1 MSIGMLMTEVVVAT
15 TKTPVDPD
23 TLGFFIS
30 DRVKSSIITPSLIM
44 LPPLRAMAIR
54 LLSTL
59 TVKIPSI
66 IEDLAST
73 LSVKLKPDGNSTYII
88 PSAGIGLTVVND
100 TVTLLIVP
108 ATNDCGMTL
117 DDVIPLTQELI
128 LDDEHEF
135 CGDSFDREII
145 KEMYLSQLT
154 H

>member
-73 LSVKLKPDGNSTYII
+73 LSVKLKPEGNSIYII
-88 PSAGIGLTVVND
+88 PSAGIGLTVVNE

-117 DDVIPLTQELI
+117 VFSNVNVPGVFTITT
-128 LDDEHEF
+128 
-135 CGDSFDREII
+135 FDKIALESAVAQKI
-145 KEMYLSQLT
+145 S
-154 H
+154 